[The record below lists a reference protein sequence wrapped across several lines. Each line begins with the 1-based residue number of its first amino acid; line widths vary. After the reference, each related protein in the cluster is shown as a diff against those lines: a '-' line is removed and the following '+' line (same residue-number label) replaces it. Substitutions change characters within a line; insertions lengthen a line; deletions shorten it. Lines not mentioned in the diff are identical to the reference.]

1 MVHNHWLVG
10 FGSQE
15 VTSVSYG
22 WSLQHGG
29 CWQDRSSHPG
39 GDCAYGSGAWAW
51 SGPHGTVSGIRWDD
65 ARYDCKDCPERRQ
78 SRRVPALD
86 CEPGRPRRSSWT
98 TSDDPSPSWTT
109 SASDSVEG
117 WNLMLGTRPAGT
129 ALNLPLAVILLRAL
143 HSANWR
149 RIVWK
154 PILPAALQ
162 MRGGMSGR

>member
-22 WSLQHGG
+22 WSLWHGG
-29 CWQDRSSHPG
+29 CCQDRSSHPG

-78 SRRVPALD
+78 SRCVPALD
-86 CEPGRPRRSSWT
+86 CEPERRDHGKWFGPVDGQQPNAYSGGGRGAVPRSVIRT
-98 TSDDPSPSWTT
+98 EAPPVGDP
-109 SASDSVEG
+109 E
-117 WNLMLGTRPAGT
+117 
-129 ALNLPLAVILLRAL
+129 RA
-143 HSANWR
+143 
-149 RIVWK
+149 
-154 PILPAALQ
+154 PYLQ
-162 MRGGMSGR
+162 MQTETRSLLGLLIWVTVAYRGNGDAPCGGW